1 MSTLMIGN
9 EAVAL
14 GALDAGVAL
23 LSSYPGTPST
33 EITEFAAKDRS
44 RHIEW
49 APNEKVA
56 AETAVGAAIGGAR
69 AMCCMKHVGLNVA
82 ADPIFTA
89 AYTGVRAGLVIVVAD
104 DPGMHSSQNEQDSR
118 YYAMSAHIPM
128 LEPASSQ
135 ECYDFCRRAFEISE
149 QYDTPVFLRLTTRI
163 AHSQGLVERAAAHGP
178 VLIPYKKE
186 TAKYTMMPG
195 FARARHLEV
204 EKREK
209 RLAADCNTFSDINRI
224 LPGGKTGIICSGAV
238 YRYAA
243 AALPDASFL
252 KIGMC
257 YPLPDELIRSFA
269 AGVDDLIIAEEL
281 EPIIQQHVR
290 ALGIPCRGKELF
302 TIQGEYSA
310 SMIAAALGRPVPEY
324 DQTDALPARPPV
336 LCPGCPHRAVFYT
349 LGKMKLTV
357 MGDIGCYTLGAA
369 APLNAIDACVC
380 MGAGIS
386 MAHGL
391 DRSGAVDPARTVAVI
406 GDSTFLH
413 SGITGLMNIVYNKGR
428 STVIILDNSITGM
441 TGHQQ
446 NPATGKDIRGDAA
459 PAVNLEQLCR
469 ALGVSDVKT
478 VDPFDMPA
486 LREALLASL
495 AFDGPSVIIARR
507 PCALLSKA
515 RTAPLRVTQSCIGC
529 RRCMGIA
536 CPALIFEAGRARVD
550 ISLCNGCGLCASVC
564 PKGAIVKEEM

>member
-1 MSTLMIGN
+1 MNYYDRQIETADREQLRQVQLARLQKQVRFTYENVPHYKQKLDNAGFHPDDLQTLEDI
-9 EAVAL
+9 
-14 GALDAGVAL
+14 
-23 LSSYPGTPST
+23 
-33 EITEFAAKDRS
+33 
-44 RHIEW
+44 RHIPFSTKADMRENY
-49 APNEKVA
+49 PNGLF
-56 AETAVGAAIGGAR
+56 AVP
-69 AMCCMKHVGLNVA
+69 MKR
-82 ADPIFTA
+82 I
-89 AYTGVRAGLVIVVAD
+89 VRI
-104 DPGMHSSQNEQDSR
+104 H
-118 YYAMSAHIPM
+118 
-128 LEPASSQ
+128 ASSQ

-149 QYDTPVFLRLTTRI
+149 QYDTPVLLRLTTRI
-163 AHSQGLVERAAAHGP
+163 AHSQSLVERAAARGP

-224 LPGGKTGIICSGAV
+224 IPGGKTGIICSGAV

-243 AALPDASFL
+243 QALPDASFL

-257 YPLPDELIRSFA
+257 YPLPDELIRRFA
-269 AGVDDLIIAEEL
+269 ASVDDLIIAEEL
-281 EPIIQQHVR
+281 EPIIQQHVL
-290 ALGIPCRGKELF
+290 ALGIPCRGKELL
-302 TIQGEYSA
+302 TLQGEYSA
-310 SMIAAALGRPVPEY
+310 AMIAAALGRPVPEY

-369 APLNAIDACVC
+369 APLSAIDACVC

-459 PAVNLEQLCR
+459 PAVDLEQLCR

-478 VDPFDMPA
+478 VDPFDLPA